1 MCSSDLIGGRRFT
14 RYRTPSLAPGAGLT
28 IAFSDRRLA
37 PESLVPFIVGLAGV
51 VLAVAFVVAL
61 RRKPR

>member
-1 MCSSDLIGGRRFT
+1 
-14 RYRTPSLAPGAGLT
+14 
-28 IAFSDRRLA
+28 
-37 PESLVPFIVGLAGV
+37 VPFIVGLSGV